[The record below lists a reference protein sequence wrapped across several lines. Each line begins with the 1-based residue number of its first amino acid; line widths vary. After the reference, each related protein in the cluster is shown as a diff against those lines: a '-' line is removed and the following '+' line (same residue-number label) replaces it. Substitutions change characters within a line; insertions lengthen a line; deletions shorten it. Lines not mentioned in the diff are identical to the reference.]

1 MAYKFFDKKSSDSST
16 KNENMSDQQ
25 LAEKLHKPIA
35 RNFKERKVQSPFIDN
50 IWGLSYY
57 NWTRTNNYLDHK

>member
-35 RNFKERKVQSPFIDN
+35 RNFKERKVQSPFIGN
-50 IWGLSYY
+50 TWSLSYY